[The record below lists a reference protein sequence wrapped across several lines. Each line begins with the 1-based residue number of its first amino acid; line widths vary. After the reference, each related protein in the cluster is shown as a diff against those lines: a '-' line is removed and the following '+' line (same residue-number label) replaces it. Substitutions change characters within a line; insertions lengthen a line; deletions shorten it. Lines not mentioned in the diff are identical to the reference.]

1 MSAWPFGSRIK
12 DGSVRAV
19 LGEIDTSAPLFR
31 AGTALSMVRI
41 ETVSGPRLRNIMVK
55 WLVLVIMAASVFAA
69 PGPAHAADDPIAKL
83 DAMILAKDFD
93 TAVKYAR
100 EVAETGNT
108 ETQFRLGLFYWHGIG
123 LTQNYLEAL
132 KWTTLAALSGH
143 EKAFA
148 ARKLMLSSVDPPNW
162 PKVLDW
168 CRQRLQ
174 KVAESGFNPALL
186 AMSKSYSPDFG
197 FENAVE
203 EYYWTSLAVAVG
215 DPLARKRRDELTK
228 KLAVTDAAKAQDR
241 AAAWIEK
248 FRSGKTP

>member
-1 MSAWPFGSRIK
+1 
-12 DGSVRAV
+12 
-19 LGEIDTSAPLFR
+19 
-31 AGTALSMVRI
+31 MVRI
-41 ETVSGPRLRNIMVK
+41 ETALGPRLRIDMVK
-55 WLVLVIMAASVFAA
+55 WLVIMVVAAGILAA
-69 PGPAHAADDPIAKL
+69 PGPSRASDDPVAKL

-93 TAVKYAR
+93 TAVKFAR
-100 EVAETGNT
+100 EAADAGNI
-108 ETQFRLGLFYWHGIG
+108 ETQFRLGLFYWHGVG

-148 ARKLMLSSVDPPNW
+148 ARKLMLSSVAPPNW

-174 KVAESGFNPALL
+174 KVAEGGFNPALF

-241 AAAWIEK
+241 ASAWIEK
-248 FRSGKTP
+248 FRSGKAP